1 VPHSRAVAVP
11 TGLRRWLVS
20 PLRWHFLFVL
30 VLSLGVGGALY
41 AVPSLG
47 ASFWPYPIKPL
58 GIRFFSSVFLA
69 VSVASLFVLRESRR
83 GTADVLLV
91 MGVSVF
97 GMIVVAAVADF
108 PRLTL
113 RAASALWALL
123 LASLAA
129 ASLLFLIAG
138 RRETTVGGPPV
149 PRWLHRHFLLHTV
162 VVLFFA
168 LQMLFTPSVAKAFW
182 PWAISDTVQRGI
194 GGLFCGVAI
203 GTAWS
208 FRQRS
213 WDRVRLLLPVNIT
226 FVSMVLLAVGIHW
239 ADIAAGPGWQ
249 VTIPWLLLYV
259 YTAAYPAYY
268 LLRPPTGA
276 PSVTTPASSR

>member
-1 VPHSRAVAVP
+1 VGGP
-11 TGLRRWLVS
+11 TGLRRWVVS
-20 PLRWHFLFVL
+20 PLRWHFLLVL
-30 VLSLGVGGALY
+30 VVSLAVGVALY

-47 ASFWPYPIKPL
+47 PSFWPYPIKPL
-58 GIRFFSSVFLA
+58 GTRFFASVFLA
-69 VSVASLFVLRESRR
+69 MAVAALVALREPRR
-83 GTADVLLV
+83 GPADVLLV

-108 PRLTL
+108 PRLAL
-113 RAASALWALL
+113 GPAAALWSVLL
-123 LASLAA
+123 SSLALG
-129 ASLLFLIAG
+129 SLLFLIRARG
-138 RRETTVGGPPV
+138 EPPVEGTPV

-162 VVLFFA
+162 VVLLFSI
-168 LQMLFTPSVAKAFW
+168 QMLLTPNVAKTFW
-182 PWAISDTVQRGI
+182 PWTITDTVQRGI
-194 GGLFCGVAI
+194 GGLFIGVAV

-226 FVSMVLLAVGIHW
+226 FVSMVLLAVVIHW
-239 ADIAAGPGWQ
+239 GDIAAGPGWH

-268 LLRPPTGA
+268 LLRPPTTQPRSTA
-276 PSVTTPASSR
+276 